1 MQMRKA
7 NPAAQLPVNRRE
19 ALATIFGAIG
29 ATISSLAHAQAPAW
43 PSRPVRIITHGA
55 PGSAPDLAARIWSE
69 KLSAR
74 WKQPVLIDNKPGG
87 DGIIAVQAMLAA
99 RDGHSL
105 FFGPHFIY
113 TVLHNTNQDIAIKP
127 RDEMVPICATNL
139 DFIGIAASPKVPV
152 TSLAELRDYSRTRPD
167 TLNWWAPQGSA
178 LWLLMKDFI
187 DKASLRTLY
196 VPYRNGPQATADL
209 LQDRLH
215 VVMAPLAQLV
225 GHVGAGSVKLIATAG
240 TRRPPAAPGVQT
252 VTEQGFPEM
261 TIEGVFGFYGPKDIS
276 VRLIEQI
283 SADVGAAAIEPD
295 LGTRFERLGQSL
307 RTVPTA
313 EFAGDLDGFERKLPS
328 SPADTNTSRNEAEA
342 VEPGSRIFL
351 TAQ

>member
-29 ATISSLAHAQAPAW
+29 ATISSPAHAQASVW
-43 PSRPVRIITHGA
+43 PSRPVRIVTHGA

-99 RDGHSL
+99 RDGHTL

-139 DFIGIAASPKVPV
+139 DFIGVAVSPKVPV
-152 TSLAELRDYSRTRPD
+152 SSLTELRDYSRTRSD
-167 TLNWWAPQGSA
+167 TLTWSAPQGST

-187 DKASLRTLY
+187 DRAGLRTMY
-196 VPYRNGPQATADL
+196 IPYRSSPQAVIDL
-209 LQDRLH
+209 TEDRLH
-215 VVMAPLAQLV
+215 AVMLPLAQLMGQV
-225 GHVGAGSVKLIATAG
+225 ESGKAKLIATAG
-240 TRRPPAAPGVQT
+240 TQRPPAARHT
-252 VTEQGFPEM
+252 RTTTEQGFPEM
-261 TIEGVFGFYGPKDIS
+261 TIEGVFGLYGPKDMS
-276 VRLIEQI
+276 ARLIEQI
-283 SADVGAAAIEPD
+283 SADVGAAAREPD
-295 LGTRFERLGQSL
+295 LEARFERLGQSL
-307 RTVPTA
+307 RPVPTE
-313 EFAGDLDGFERKLPS
+313 EFTAHLDRFERKF
-328 SPADTNTSRNEAEA
+328 ADLARRYKYKSE
-342 VEPGSRIFL
+342 
-351 TAQ
+351 